1 MRRPVVLGLALVG
14 ALFAAAPRST
24 VSVARANAVEKA
36 PPGPATLVVA
46 HGGLDATSTEV
57 GLVTVGLGS
66 GTPTLA
72 PLGSV
77 DHVRGSAVRGAVL
90 GGAVLV
96 AVEEPAPKGTSYA
109 GALHRLDAT
118 GARRLCGGLARA
130 TAPLVVDGRVLVSR
144 GIDGPE
150 PTPGPA
156 TEALTLRTDTLTL
169 DEVDPATGATR
180 TVWSGAGYQAFLAGA
195 LGREAFVYLS
205 QASGASLFALDV
217 STGAVR
223 NLGAVAP
230 FARDFSVDSVRK
242 GLVFANLGAA
252 DRWQV
257 QSLDLG
263 SGARTVLLETQ
274 GDHPMPFALPGGDV
288 VLSSDGDHGL
298 LRLARTAV
306 VRQNLL
312 SPAGDGSDAATHAE
326 GRWLAVRH
334 TPTARFRGKR
344 APALIVVDVD
354 TGQFVPVDVP
364 LGHLVESLGFLR
376 GGAS

>member
-24 VSVARANAVEKA
+24 VPVARANAVDKA
-36 PPGPATLVVA
+36 PAAPATLVVA
-46 HGGLDATSTEV
+46 HGALDGTTTEV
-57 GLVTVGLGS
+57 GLVTIGLGS
-66 GTPTLA
+66 GTPPLA
-72 PLGSV
+72 PVGSV
-77 DHVRGSAVRGAVL
+77 EHVRGSAVRGAVL
-90 GGAVLV
+90 GAAVLV
-96 AVEEPAPKGTSYA
+96 AVEEPGPKGTSYA

-118 GARRLCGGLARA
+118 GAQRLCGGLTRA
-130 TAPLVVDGRVLVSR
+130 TGPLVVGGRVLVSR
-144 GIDGPE
+144 GTDGPE

-156 TEALTLRTDTLTL
+156 TEALALRTDALTI
-169 DEVDPATGATR
+169 DEVDPATGTTR
-180 TVWSGAGYQAFLAGA
+180 TLWSGVGYQAFLAGA
-195 LGREAFVYLS
+195 LGHEAFVYFS
-205 QASGASLFALDV
+205 QASGASVFALDV
-217 STGAVR
+217 ATGAVR
-223 NLGAVAP
+223 KLGAVAP
-230 FARDFSVDSVRK
+230 FARDFSVDPVRK
-242 GLVFANLGAA
+242 ALVFADLGVA

-274 GDHPMPFALPGGDV
+274 GDHPMPFALAGGDV

-312 SPAGDGSDAATHAE
+312 SPAGDGSDAATHEE

-334 TPTARFRGKR
+334 TPTTRFRGSR
-344 APALIVVDVD
+344 TPSLIVVDVD

-364 LGHLVESLGFLR
+364 LGHFVQSLGFLR